1 MAPGRFEAMMTAIVG
16 FELRIE
22 ALRGTRKLGQHK
34 QPEQRARVAQA
45 LAALGRGDAAELARE
60 GLP

>member
-1 MAPGRFEAMMTAIVG
+1 MAPGKFDAMLKGIVG

-34 QPEQRARVAQA
+34 SFDDRASVA
-45 LAALGRGDAAELARE
+45 AALGSLGRAEAAELMR
-60 GLP
+60 P